1 MGLAGLAEERE
12 GGKMRTNGERG
23 GVICRYIEPEGAC
36 VEVVPLLKYR
46 LIISCVF
53 FKPKSECL

>member
-23 GVICRYIEPEGAC
+23 GGAY
-36 VEVVPLLKYR
+36 VD
-46 LIISCVF
+46 I
-53 FKPKSECL
+53 